1 MEIDKIKLAGEK
13 AYEYGQNFHCSES
26 AIRAINDVFELGMPE
41 IVLKLAT
48 GFRGGGGGYGDR
60 CGILEVGIIA
70 FSYLYGR
77 FDSKQDCSTVSY
89 LVRILHK
96 RFIDELGS
104 YYCRFLRP
112 FHDDKCKGFP
122 CLYVYRK
129 GTELVASVLIEAE
142 ELIKNMTDI
151 DKKECRLKKEGKM
164 IDS

>member
-1 MEIDKIKLAGEK
+1 
-13 AYEYGQNFHCSES
+13 
-26 AIRAINDVFELGMPE
+26 MPE
-41 IVLKLAT
+41 IVLKLST

-60 CGILEVGIIA
+60 CGIIESSIII

-77 FDSKQDCSTVSY
+77 LDNKEDCSKVSY

-104 YYCRFLRP
+104 YYFRFLRP
-112 FHDDKCKGFP
+112 FYDDKCKGFP

-129 GTELVASVLIEAE
+129 GTELLASVLIEAE
-142 ELIKNMTDI
+142 ELIKNMSDI
-151 DKKECRLKKEGKM
+151 DKKECRLKKGGKM